1 MGYLRALVRRFAEL
15 FRKAR
20 RERELAAELL

>member
-1 MGYLRALVRRFAEL
+1 MRYLRALITRFAEL
-15 FRKAR
+15 FRKPR